1 MYLWCTDNP
10 VIISDEDE
18 EEEDVVKHDDA
29 NEQNDVVVNNLKQ
42 EIIDALMDIGTR
54 ILALIDKLN
63 LYN

>member
-1 MYLWCTDNP
+1 MVYRQSYNNR
-10 VIISDEDE
+10 DEGE
-18 EEEDVVKHDDA
+18 EEEDVVEHDDA

-54 ILALIDKLN
+54 IPALIDKLN

>member
-1 MYLWCTDNP
+1 VVYRQSYNNR
-10 VIISDEDE
+10 DEGE
-18 EEEDVVKHDDA
+18 EEEDVVEHDDA

-54 ILALIDKLN
+54 IPALIDKLN